1 MMNIIDISGW
11 QKGLDLATLF
21 SKNPTLGGVV
31 IKATGGT
38 CIYQGDT
45 FFPWADWC
53 IKNNKPFG
61 FYHFLDDDLR
71 NSSGKAE
78 AEFFVSKT
86 KDYFGKGIPVADFEG
101 QAKNLGVKY
110 LQDFLDTVFAL
121 TGVRP
126 MLYCSQG
133 LANRADMQ
141 TIAKN
146 YPLWV
151 AQYANYSPMYAFTE
165 NPWKKGSVWPWT
177 HEAMRQYTSQMYLP
191 GWKSHLDANLFYGD
205 RADWDKLCGIE
216 PVYPPSIG
224 DKTIDDIAREIID
237 GKWGNGSTRIKKL
250 EEAGWDYA
258 TIQNRVNEILGAK
271 PKQTAETVKTI
282 AKEVIAGKWGNGAVR
297 RLRLRLAG
305 YDPDAVQKEVNRILW
320 GK

>member
-1 MMNIIDISGW
+1 MMNVIDISSW
-11 QKGLDLATLF
+11 QKGLDLDKLF
-21 SKNPTLGGVV
+21 KANPTLNGVV

-45 FFPWADWC
+45 FEPWANWC
-53 IKNNKPFG
+53 IEHNVPWG
-61 FYHFLDDDLR
+61 FYHFLDDDYK
-71 NSSGKAE
+71 NSTGQKE

-86 KDYFGKGIPVADFEG
+86 KQYFGRGIPVADFEA
-101 QAKNLGVKY
+101 QAKVLGVKY

-141 TIAKN
+141 TIAKG

-151 AQYANYSPMYAFTE
+151 AQYADYAPMYAFTD
-165 NPWKKGSVWPWT
+165 NPWKRGSVWPWE
-177 HEAMRQYTSQMYLP
+177 HESMRQYTSQLYLP

-216 PVYPPSIG
+216 PVFPPQE
-224 DKTIDDIAREIID
+224 KTLDEVAREVID
-237 GKWGNGSTRIKKL
+237 GKWGNGSKRVLLLT
-250 EEAGWDYA
+250 EAGWDYGKV
-258 TIQNRVNEILGAK
+258 QDRVNEILNAK
-271 PKQTAETVKTI
+271 PKKTAETIHQV
-282 AKEVIAGKWGNGAVR
+282 ALEVISGKWGNGAVR
-297 RLRLRLAG
+297 RIRLKLAG
-305 YDPDAVQKEVNRILW
+305 YDPDAVQQEVNRILF
-320 GK
+320 GR

>member
-1 MMNIIDISGW
+1 MN
-11 QKGLDLATLF
+11 LATLF
-21 SKNPTLGGVV
+21 SQNPTLGGVV

-45 FFPWADWC
+45 FVPWADWC
-53 IKNNKPFG
+53 IEHNVPWG

-86 KDYFGKGIPVADFEG
+86 KQYFGKGIPVADFEG
-101 QAKNLGVKY
+101 QAKNLGLKY
-110 LQDFLDTVFAL
+110 LLEFLDTVFAL

-133 LANRADMQ
+133 LANQADMQ

-151 AQYANYSPMYAFTE
+151 AQYADYAPMYEFTD
-165 NPWKKGSVWPWT
+165 NPWTRGSVWPWT

-191 GWKSHLDANLFYGD
+191 GWRSHLDANLFYGD
-205 RADWDKLCGIE
+205 RAEWDKLVGGT
-216 PVYPPSIG
+216 PVYPPAMG
-224 DKTIDDIAREIID
+224 QKTIDDIAREVID
-237 GKWGNGSTRIKKL
+237 GKWGNGNNRIQRL
-250 EEAGWDYA
+250 TDAGWDYSKV
-258 TIQNRVNEILGAK
+258 QDRVNEILGAR
-271 PKQTAETVKTI
+271 PKKTAETVTTI
-282 AKEVIAGKWGNGAVR
+282 AREVIGGKWGNGAVR

-305 YDPDAVQKEVNRILW
+305 YDPDAVQKEVNRIIL
-320 GK
+320 GR

>member
-1 MMNIIDISGW
+1 MLNAIDISGW

-21 SKNPTLGGVV
+21 DKNPTLGGVI

-45 FFPWADWC
+45 FVPWAEWC
-53 IKNNKPFG
+53 IEHNKPFG

-86 KDYFGKGIPVADFEG
+86 RDYFGRGIPVADYEG

-133 LANRADMQ
+133 LANQADMQ

-151 AQYANYSPMYAFTE
+151 AQYADYAPMYAFTD
-165 NPWKKGSVWPWT
+165 NPWQRGSVWPWT
-177 HEAMRQYTSQMYLP
+177 HESMRQYTSQMFLP

-205 RADWDKLCGIE
+205 RADWDKLVGIE
-216 PVYPPSIG
+216 PVYPPSAA
-224 DKTIDDIAREIID
+224 DKTIDDIAREVID
-237 GKWGNGSTRIKKL
+237 GKWGNGNNRMQRLT
-250 EEAGWDYA
+250 EAGWDYSA
-258 TIQNRVNEILGAK
+258 VQNRVNEILGAK
-271 PKQTAETVKTI
+271 PKKTADVINEI
-282 AKEVIAGKWGNGAVR
+282 AKEVISGKWGNGAIR
-297 RLRLRLAG
+297 RIRLRLAG
-305 YDPDAVQKEVNRILW
+305 YDPDAVQKEVNRIIL
-320 GK
+320 GR